1 MEKQNETFPILT
13 GETLAL
19 LAAEDFKD
27 FFLPGGAPKFRI
39 AVEATHHACI
49 RRRGEDIR
57 IVIPSEMA
65 RATIEDADE
74 MFFHLLILGHEMA
87 HLVHRHL
94 YAHTPE
100 IADNRALEYWADF
113 YGAKVVMVLISMGE
127 RCNAIFQRF
136 FPSTHFFEAALES
149 IGRAVGRLVETVY
162 SNDLRYPP
170 KLLRVGLISNGV
182 TSYFR
187 LALQN
192 PPPIWYFSVF
202 KRIFASPSVKE
213 LMILD
218 PSVVEPDREPIDRA
232 AKWHRELQ
240 GRAPAIYP
248 WLKPEVVLYL
258 HTSFDQTDEERIAS
272 ERIRVEELQTA
283 GYLLDHPLPGK
294 GEE

>member
-1 MEKQNETFPILT
+1 MGKQNETFPDLT
-13 GETLAL
+13 GEALAL

-39 AVEATHHACI
+39 AVEATNYACI

-65 RATIEDADE
+65 GATIEDADE

-94 YAHTPE
+94 YANTPE

-113 YGAKVVMVLISMGE
+113 YGAKVVMVLISVGE
-127 RCNAIFQRF
+127 RCNAIFRRF
-136 FPSTHFFEAALES
+136 FPGTHFFEAALES

-162 SNDLRYPP
+162 SNDSRYPP

-202 KRIFASPSVKE
+202 KRIFASPPVRE

-232 AKWHRELQ
+232 VKWHHELQ
-240 GRAPAIYP
+240 GSAPAIYP

-272 ERIRVEELQTA
+272 ERIRLEELQAA
-283 GYLLDHPLPGK
+283 GYLLDQPLPGK
-294 GEE
+294 VEE